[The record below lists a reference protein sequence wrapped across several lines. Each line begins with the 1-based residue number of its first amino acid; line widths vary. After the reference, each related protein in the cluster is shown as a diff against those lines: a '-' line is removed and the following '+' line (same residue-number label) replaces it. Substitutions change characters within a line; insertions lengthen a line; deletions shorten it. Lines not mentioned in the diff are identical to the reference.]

1 MIEISKLQETVG
13 NRKWRLNN
21 LYYVKDE
28 NGNKV
33 LFKMNKV
40 QEYLHDN
47 LWFFNIVP
55 KARQLG
61 ITTFFAILYLD
72 QVLFSKNKTAGI
84 IAHRQEDMKKIF
96 KNKIKFAWDNL
107 HPWLKAQIGEPDT
120 NTANELIWTDAEG
133 NTSTIFV
140 SMTTRGGTVQF
151 LHISEFGYI
160 CQRFPDKA
168 EEIVTGAINSVHAGN
183 MVSIES
189 TAAGRM
195 GYFYDFCMQ
204 AEKMQKEGR
213 VLTELDWKLFF
224 FPWWLDDRYVMPDAD
239 FVINSEEKAYFQS
252 LKDKYKI
259 NLTEAQQRWYIKKK
273 QLNRDKIFAEF
284 PSTLEEAFSVSVEGA
299 YYAKEMARVYS
310 SNRITAL
317 PPAENVKVDTWWDLG
332 VNDFMV
338 IIFVQTVGS
347 SIRFIDCYYN
357 TGEGL
362 KHYVE
367 KLREKGYSYGK
378 HIFPHDIN
386 VKDMSS
392 GITRKQ
398 TLYELGLTNIIVAPK
413 LGIEDGRERVRNIFP
428 RFMFDEEKTMKIYD
442 GLSNYRKEWD
452 AKIGQFKDSATHDE
466 NSHFADAVRTG
477 AVVWREEGMP
487 VATAEENKELDQSFF
502 G

>member
-1 MIEISKLQETVG
+1 MIEIALLQEKMG
-13 NRKWRLNN
+13 DRKWRLNN

-33 LFKMNKV
+33 LFKMNDV
-40 QEYLHDN
+40 QEYLHDH

-72 QVLFSKNKTAGI
+72 QILFSKNKTAGI

-107 HPWLKAQIGEPDT
+107 HPWLKAQIGDPDT

-160 CQRFPDKA
+160 CQRFPEKA

-195 GYFYDFCMQ
+195 GYFYEFCMT
-204 AEKMQKEGR
+204 AEKMQKEGKQ
-213 VLTELDWKLFF
+213 LTELDWKLFF
-224 FPWWLDDRYVMPDAD
+224 FPWWLDKRYVMPDAD
-239 FVINSEEKAYFQS
+239 FVLTSEDKQYFQA

-259 NLTEAQQRWYIKKK
+259 DLTDAQKRWYVKKK
-273 QLNRDKIFAEF
+273 QLNRDKIFAEY
-284 PSTLEEAFSVSVEGA
+284 PSTLEEAFSVSVEGS
-299 YYAKEMARVYS
+299 YYAKEMAKVYAT
-310 SNRITAL
+310 NRITSL
-317 PPAENVKVDTWWDLG
+317 PPAEAVKVDTWWDLG

-338 IIFVQTVGS
+338 ILFVQTVGA
-347 SIRFIDCYYN
+347 SIRFLDCYYN
-357 TGEGL
+357 TGYGL
-362 KHYVE
+362 DHYVDE
-367 KLREKGYSYGK
+367 LKKRGYRYGK
-378 HIFPHDIN
+378 HVFPHDIN
-386 VKDMSS
+386 VKEMST
-392 GITRKQ
+392 GLTRKQ
-398 TLYELGLTNIIVAPK
+398 KLYELGMTDIVVAPK
-413 LGIEDGRERVRNIFP
+413 LGIEDGRERVRSIFP
-428 RFMFDEEKTMKIYD
+428 RFMFDEEKTLKVYEAL
-442 GLSNYRKEWD
+442 GNYRKEWD
-452 AKIGQFKDSATHDE
+452 AKIGQFKDSAVHDE

-477 AVVWREEGMP
+477 AVVWREDSNLG
-487 VATAEENKELDQSFF
+487 VEELETFEKEQSFF
-502 G
+502 A